1 MKEKKPFVIEI
12 LVGIGLVCVSFFV
25 KADYYSTMIFSMG
38 VGIMAASIV
47 QIIRITY
54 WQNPKRYAEYEA
66 KKKEAH
72 INSVD
77 ERKQYLRMKAGHV
90 TYQIMTFSLLILSL
104 ILLKILSRGNVR
116 LSFYLLLFYSFK
128 GNRRHSYRGA
138 AVIISIISAVPPNHS
153 PGL

>member
-66 KKKEAH
+66 KKREAH

-104 ILLKILSRGNVR
+104 ILALVR
-116 LSFYLLLFYSFK
+116 VEVWIIAMIFLLFVLQWLV
-128 GNRRHSYRGA
+128 G
-138 AVIISIISAVPPNHS
+138 VIVFHM
-153 PGL
+153 LEKRM

>member
-104 ILLKILSRGNVR
+104 ILALVR
-116 LSFYLLLFYSFK
+116 VEAWIIAMIFLLFVLQWLV
-128 GNRRHSYRGA
+128 G
-138 AVIISIISAVPPNHS
+138 VIVFHM
-153 PGL
+153 LEKRM

>member
-12 LVGIGLVCVSFFV
+12 LEGIGLVCVSFFV

-47 QIIRITY
+47 QIFRITY
-54 WQNPKRYAEYEA
+54 WQNPKRYAEYEV
-66 KKKEAH
+66 KKREAH

-90 TYQIMTFSLLILSL
+90 TYQIMTFSLIILSL
-104 ILLKILSRGNVR
+104 ILVLIRVEVWITAMI
-116 LSFYLLLFYSFK
+116 FLLFVLQWLV
-128 GNRRHSYRGA
+128 G
-138 AVIISIISAVPPNHS
+138 VIVFRI
-153 PGL
+153 LEKRM

>member
-12 LVGIGLVCVSFFV
+12 LVGIGLVCVSLFV

-47 QIIRITY
+47 QIFRITY
-54 WQNPKRYAEYEA
+54 WQNPKRYAEYEV
-66 KKKEAH
+66 KKREAH

-90 TYQIMTFSLLILSL
+90 TYQIMTFSLIILSL
-104 ILLKILSRGNVR
+104 ILVLIRVEVWITAMI
-116 LSFYLLLFYSFK
+116 FLLFVLQWLV
-128 GNRRHSYRGA
+128 G
-138 AVIISIISAVPPNHS
+138 VIVFRI
-153 PGL
+153 LEKRM

>member
-1 MKEKKPFVIEI
+1 MKEKKPFVIDI

-104 ILLKILSRGNVR
+104 ILVLIQVEVWIIAMI
-116 LSFYLLLFYSFK
+116 FLLFVLQWLL
-128 GNRRHSYRGA
+128 GNIVFRILEKRM
-138 AVIISIISAVPPNHS
+138 
-153 PGL
+153 

>member
-104 ILLKILSRGNVR
+104 ILALVR
-116 LSFYLLLFYSFK
+116 VEVWIIAMIFLLFVLQWLV
-128 GNRRHSYRGA
+128 G
-138 AVIISIISAVPPNHS
+138 VIVFRI
-153 PGL
+153 LEKRM

>member
-47 QIIRITY
+47 QIFRITY
-54 WQNPKRYAEYEA
+54 WQNPKRYAEYEV
-66 KKKEAH
+66 KKREAH

-90 TYQIMTFSLLILSL
+90 TYQIMTFSLIILSL
-104 ILLKILSRGNVR
+104 ILVLIRVEVWITAMI
-116 LSFYLLLFYSFK
+116 FLLFVLQWLV
-128 GNRRHSYRGA
+128 G
-138 AVIISIISAVPPNHS
+138 VIVFRI
-153 PGL
+153 LEKRM

>member
-1 MKEKKPFVIEI
+1 MKEKKPFVIDI

-38 VGIMAASIV
+38 VGITAASIV

-104 ILLKILSRGNVR
+104 ILALIRVEVWITAMI
-116 LSFYLLLFYSFK
+116 FLLFVFQWLV
-128 GNRRHSYRGA
+128 G
-138 AVIISIISAVPPNHS
+138 VIVFRI
-153 PGL
+153 LEKRM

>member
-47 QIIRITY
+47 QIFRITY

-104 ILLKILSRGNVR
+104 ILALIRAEVWITAMI
-116 LSFYLLLFYSFK
+116 FLLFVFQWLV
-128 GNRRHSYRGA
+128 G
-138 AVIISIISAVPPNHS
+138 VIVFRI
-153 PGL
+153 LEKRM

>member
-1 MKEKKPFVIEI
+1 MKEKKPFVIDI

-104 ILLKILSRGNVR
+104 ILALIRVEAWIIAMI
-116 LSFYLLLFYSFK
+116 FLLFILQWLV
-128 GNRRHSYRGA
+128 G
-138 AVIISIISAVPPNHS
+138 VIAFHM
-153 PGL
+153 LEKRM

>member
-1 MKEKKPFVIEI
+1 MKEKKPFAIEI

-54 WQNPKRYAEYEA
+54 WQNPKRYAEYEV
-66 KKKEAH
+66 KKREAH

-104 ILLKILSRGNVR
+104 ILALIRVEVWIMAMI
-116 LSFYLLLFYSFK
+116 FLLFVLQWLV
-128 GNRRHSYRGA
+128 G
-138 AVIISIISAVPPNHS
+138 VIVFRI
-153 PGL
+153 LEKRM

>member
-104 ILLKILSRGNVR
+104 ILALIRVEAWIIAMI
-116 LSFYLLLFYSFK
+116 FLLFILQWLV
-128 GNRRHSYRGA
+128 G
-138 AVIISIISAVPPNHS
+138 VIAFHM
-153 PGL
+153 LEKRM

>member
-1 MKEKKPFVIEI
+1 MKEKKPFVIDI

-47 QIIRITY
+47 QIFRITY
-54 WQNPKRYAEYEA
+54 WQNPKRYAEYEV
-66 KKKEAH
+66 KKREAH

-90 TYQIMTFSLLILSL
+90 TYQIMTFSLIILSL
-104 ILLKILSRGNVR
+104 ILVLIRVEVWITAMI
-116 LSFYLLLFYSFK
+116 FLLFVLQWLV
-128 GNRRHSYRGA
+128 G
-138 AVIISIISAVPPNHS
+138 VIVFRI
-153 PGL
+153 LEKRM

>member
-1 MKEKKPFVIEI
+1 MKEKKPFAIEI

-38 VGIMAASIV
+38 VGIMVASIV
-47 QIIRITY
+47 QIFRITY
-54 WQNPKRYAEYEA
+54 WQNPKRYAEYEV
-66 KKKEAH
+66 KKREAH

-104 ILLKILSRGNVR
+104 ILALIRVEVWIMAMI
-116 LSFYLLLFYSFK
+116 FLLFVFQWLV
-128 GNRRHSYRGA
+128 G
-138 AVIISIISAVPPNHS
+138 VIVIRI
-153 PGL
+153 LEKRM

>member
-38 VGIMAASIV
+38 VGIMVASIV
-47 QIIRITY
+47 QIFRITY
-54 WQNPKRYAEYEA
+54 WQNPKRYAEYEV
-66 KKKEAH
+66 KKREAH

-104 ILLKILSRGNVR
+104 ILALIRAEVWITAMI
-116 LSFYLLLFYSFK
+116 FLLFVFQWLV
-128 GNRRHSYRGA
+128 G
-138 AVIISIISAVPPNHS
+138 VIVFRI
-153 PGL
+153 LEKRM

>member
-104 ILLKILSRGNVR
+104 ILALIRVEVWIMAMI
-116 LSFYLLLFYSFK
+116 FLLFVLQWLV
-128 GNRRHSYRGA
+128 G
-138 AVIISIISAVPPNHS
+138 VIVFRI
-153 PGL
+153 LEKRM

>member
-1 MKEKKPFVIEI
+1 MKEKKPFAIEI

-38 VGIMAASIV
+38 VGIMVASIV
-47 QIIRITY
+47 QIFRITY
-54 WQNPKRYAEYEA
+54 WQNPKRYAEYEV
-66 KKKEAH
+66 KKREAH

-104 ILLKILSRGNVR
+104 ILALIRVEVWITAMI
-116 LSFYLLLFYSFK
+116 FLLFVLQWLV
-128 GNRRHSYRGA
+128 G
-138 AVIISIISAVPPNHS
+138 VIVFRI
-153 PGL
+153 LEKRM

>member
-1 MKEKKPFVIEI
+1 MKEKKPFAIEI

-38 VGIMAASIV
+38 VGIMIASIV
-47 QIIRITY
+47 QIFRITY
-54 WQNPKRYAEYEA
+54 WQNPKRYAEYEV
-66 KKKEAH
+66 KKREAH

-104 ILLKILSRGNVR
+104 ILALIRAEVWITAMI
-116 LSFYLLLFYSFK
+116 FLLFVFQWLV
-128 GNRRHSYRGA
+128 G
-138 AVIISIISAVPPNHS
+138 VIVFRI
-153 PGL
+153 LEKRM

>member
-1 MKEKKPFVIEI
+1 MKEKKLFVIEI

-104 ILLKILSRGNVR
+104 ILALVR
-116 LSFYLLLFYSFK
+116 VEVWIIAMIFLLFVLQWLL
-128 GNRRHSYRGA
+128 G
-138 AVIISIISAVPPNHS
+138 VIVFHM
-153 PGL
+153 LEKRM

>member
-12 LVGIGLVCVSFFV
+12 LVGTGLVCVGFFV

-54 WQNPKRYAEYEA
+54 WQNPERYAEYEA
-66 KKKEAH
+66 KKREAH
-72 INSVD
+72 INRVD

-104 ILLKILSRGNVR
+104 ILALIRVEAWIIAMI
-116 LSFYLLLFYSFK
+116 FLLFVLQWLA
-128 GNRRHSYRGA
+128 G
-138 AVIISIISAVPPNHS
+138 VIVFRI
-153 PGL
+153 LEKRM

>member
-1 MKEKKPFVIEI
+1 MKEKKPFVIDI

-38 VGIMAASIV
+38 VGLMAASIV

-104 ILLKILSRGNVR
+104 ILALVR
-116 LSFYLLLFYSFK
+116 VEVWIIAMIFLLFVLQWLV
-128 GNRRHSYRGA
+128 G
-138 AVIISIISAVPPNHS
+138 VIVFHM
-153 PGL
+153 LEKRM

>member
-12 LVGIGLVCVSFFV
+12 LEGIGLVCVSFFV

-38 VGIMAASIV
+38 VGIMAASII

-104 ILLKILSRGNVR
+104 ILVLIRVEVWIIAMI
-116 LSFYLLLFYSFK
+116 FLLFVLQWLV
-128 GNRRHSYRGA
+128 G
-138 AVIISIISAVPPNHS
+138 VIVFRI
-153 PGL
+153 LEKRM